1 MLIHGKKIFF
11 LLSAFLVLALSVPR
25 PGLCHRVNV
34 FCWVEGSKINCEA
47 KFTPG
52 GPVKGGLI
60 EVYSQKTREKL
71 LTLTTDKNGRA
82 TFEIPQEARKNGSD
96 LKVVCNAE
104 MGHKNFWVV
113 KAEEYG
119 SVETRSSP
127 GGEKPPLQQS
137 SISSNKE
144 LEKALSQVLAE
155 QLAPIKKE
163 LAELR
168 QDRISLQDILGGLG
182 YIFGLAGVAFY
193 FLGKK
198 ERGN

>member
-113 KAEEYG
+113 KAVEYA
-119 SVETRSSP
+119 VEWKQR
-127 GGEKPPLQQS
+127 
-137 SISSNKE
+137 
-144 LEKALSQVLAE
+144 AVLA
-155 QLAPIKKE
+155 QKNPLCNNRAYLLTKNWKKHSH
-163 LAELR
+163 R
-168 QDRISLQDILGGLG
+168 SWPSSLH
-182 YIFGLAGVAFY
+182 
-193 FLGKK
+193 
-198 ERGN
+198 R